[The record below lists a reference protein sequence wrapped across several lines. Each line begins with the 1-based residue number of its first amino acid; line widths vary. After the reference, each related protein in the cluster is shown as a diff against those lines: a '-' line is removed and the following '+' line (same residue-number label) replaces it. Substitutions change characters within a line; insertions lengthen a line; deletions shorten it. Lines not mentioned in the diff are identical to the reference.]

1 MTLLLFLL
9 GAAGLYFYLRA
20 RSRRRAKV
28 GLDLR
33 VPRDEEERQPLGR
46 ETHELEDYHDTGRD
60 RAFQTRSPV
69 FEIGDEDLEDERAV
83 NKRRD

>member
-28 GLDLR
+28 SLDLR

-46 ETHELEDYHDTGRD
+46 ETHELEDYRDTGRD

-69 FEIGDEDLEDERAV
+69 FEIGDEDLDDERAV